1 MKFSGKEMAA
11 LLKAAKMMALVDGKM
26 TNDEKGVMKADLGSF
41 GVKLDTLQ
49 SLALEATAD
58 KMEGAEIISTLSAMS
73 EEQKKYACGYLAAVM
88 MADGVIDKKEEE
100 LWCFFSLLA
109 GFPTMNI
116 AEAISFWQSH

>member
-1 MKFSGKEMAA
+1 MAA
-11 LLKAAKMMALVDGKM
+11 LLKAAKMMALIDGKM

-41 GVKLDTLQ
+41 GIKLDTLQ
-49 SLALEATAD
+49 SLALEATAN
-58 KMEGAEIISTLSAMS
+58 KMEGAEVISTLSAMS

-88 MADGVIDKKEEE
+88 MADGVIDKKEKE